1 MYITRRIGS
10 TTYKIKVCFSADTPE
25 TMEDK
30 FLRIVKNHILAD
42 GKFCGIIDLPQMSR
56 SA

>member
-10 TTYKIKVCFSADTPE
+10 TTYKIKVCFSAITSE

-30 FLRIVKNHILAD
+30 FLRIIQNHILAD
-42 GKFCGIIDLPQMSR
+42 GKFCGIMELPQMSR